1 MGIMDNHRDAQTDA
15 DPSSEAAPQ
24 EAPQA
29 NESGDSGEDMS
40 SVEGERVEE
49 PETTGDVIDDAL
61 QGALQSSQGGEEHPD
76 GRHTAFHAAMH
87 EIGSESGG
95 GEESGDATSEDA
107 SEEATPQEAASN
119 AEERATSDAESGA
132 SDEEAPAGEVLAGEA
147 PAGEAPAGEGEETD
161 GGEEEGEEAASG
173 EEESS
178 YDPVAEQRER
188 LAEKGIEL
196 GEDAEGNPRD
206 PVDFIEQEVSANEEL
221 IDAFESDPQLQEATR
236 LAVEEGLSLEQAVA
250 TMDLD
255 PGAAEENPEVL
266 KAQARQEARRE
277 QIEEQAEAAREK
289 GQQMRAAF
297 QEEHDYSDE
306 EMTRFLKEVQ
316 TYVNGD
322 PANGGQ
328 LPEDF
333 LEVMHRGMRYE
344 EDVEAAREEGE
355 TKGRNQQINERRE
368 KKKQKGDGLPK
379 APDGSAGDQEEE
391 ADPDGALALAQDLGG
406 ANGGVLEGV

>member
-1 MGIMDNHRDAQTDA
+1 MGIMDNHRSGAQTDA
-15 DPSSEAAPQ
+15 DPSPEAAPQ

-29 NESGDSGEDMS
+29 NESGDSGQDMS

-95 GEESGDATSEDA
+95 GEEPGDATSSEEA

-119 AEERATSDAESGA
+119 AEEGATSDAESGT
-132 SDEEAPAGEVLAGEA
+132 SDEEASSGET

-161 GGEEEGEEAASG
+161 GEEEEGEEAASE
-173 EEESS
+173 EEESA

-188 LAEKGIEL
+188 LAERGIEL
-196 GEDAEGNPRD
+196 GEDEEGNPRD

-289 GQQMRAAF
+289 GQQMRVAF

-379 APDGSAGDQEEE
+379 APDGSAGDQEEK

>member
-1 MGIMDNHRDAQTDA
+1 MGIMDNHRSGVQTDA
-15 DPSSEAAPQ
+15 DPSPEAAPQ

-95 GEESGDATSEDA
+95 GEESGDATSSEEA
-107 SEEATPQEAASN
+107 SEEATAQEAASN

-132 SDEEAPAGEVLAGEA
+132 SDEEASSGEA
-147 PAGEAPAGEGEETD
+147 PADEDEETD
-161 GGEEEGEEAASG
+161 GEEEEGEEAASG
-173 EEESS
+173 EEESA

-196 GEDAEGNPRD
+196 GEDEEGNPRD

-221 IDAFESDPQLQEATR
+221 IDAFESDPQLQEVTR

-250 TMDLD
+250 MMDLD
-255 PGAAEENPEVL
+255 PGAAEEDPEVL

-277 QIEEQAEAAREK
+277 QIEKQAEAAREK
-289 GQQMRAAF
+289 GKQMRIAF
-297 QEEHDYSDE
+297 QEKHDYSDE

-368 KKKQKGDGLPK
+368 KKKKKGDGLPK

-391 ADPDGALALAQDLGG
+391 TDPDGPLALAQDLGG